1 MSIEKILVSKDH
13 DEILD
18 HLQQLGVDEE
28 VLRFISANSEAFNLF
43 WHFWQNNWIGLTDA
57 QKKDE
62 VNQLIAFIKL
72 VIKAERN
79 K

>member
-1 MSIEKILVSKDH
+1 MSTEEILVPKDH

-43 WHFWQNNWIGLTDA
+43 WHFWQDNWTGITDA

-62 VNQLIAFIKL
+62 VNQLIAFIRL